1 MSVLLYWFG
10 LHSIHRAFSG
20 SSLMDRVSRFALNV
34 FLIGYAFLVV
44 ELSVRHVMIH
54 MLAHGVG
61 DTAAEEQAMATTLF
75 AAAAGIHFAFLY
87 VTSIGSAIFG
97 YGLVR
102 RSVGMSIFKL
112 AAAGLSL
119 TGIFTFIVLMIAEH
133 VPGIDLQW
141 SCRCQ
146 QRRAALRRPLHLG
159 HRRGNHAG
167 TSGIRGRGSRG
178 LGKAWDGEKA
188 GSGRPV
194 AFDGLPALPLRTQ
207 IPQDPMLTI
216 LGSRSIGVRSL
227 SSSAATWHSK
237 SSAIAC

>member
-1 MSVLLYWFG
+1 MLTPGGLIIDPVDTASFAEAAGVLGNNSSLSQAVTFLLVVSVLLYWFG
-10 LHSIHRAFSG
+10 LHSMHRAFSG

-61 DTAAEEQAMATTLF
+61 GTAAEEQAMATTLF

-133 VPGIDLQW
+133 VPGIDLHGVAVASNGVLLFGALCILVIAVGIMQG
-141 SCRCQ
+141 
-146 QRRAALRRPLHLG
+146 RREFVGEEVAA
-159 HRRGNHAG
+159 
-167 TSGIRGRGSRG
+167 
-178 LGKAWDGEKA
+178 
-188 GSGRPV
+188 
-194 AFDGLPALPLRTQ
+194 
-207 IPQDPMLTI
+207 
-216 LGSRSIGVRSL
+216 
-227 SSSAATWHSK
+227 
-237 SSAIAC
+237 